1 MLTSNNL
8 SSVKE
13 ASVNESVTH
22 SIDIGKAI
30 ISEAFWENVSIN
42 YSSISKTYTFEMNNY
57 NPSKTG

>member
-30 ISEAFWENVSIN
+30 ISEAF
-42 YSSISKTYTFEMNNY
+42 
-57 NPSKTG
+57 